1 MRSALATLLCVAALT
16 AGSAATP
23 AMAKSKPPATPA
35 VPAVPAGPTGPV
47 DADWRTPDPQN
58 VLVIDTTKGRILVEL
73 APQAAPLHTQRLR
86 ELTRA
91 GFYDGRSFFR
101 VLENF
106 MDQTGDP
113 KEDGSGQSDKPNLPP
128 EFSFRRGADTPIAVV
143 DKVGGLEWGFMGSL
157 PVISQTM
164 DLGVL
169 TADHK
174 VNAWGA
180 FCQGVAGA
188 ARADDPGSANS
199 QFFLMRGVSH
209 SLEAKYTAFGAVI
222 SGLDVVRAIK
232 LGAPGSGLVEE
243 PRDKMTKVQVLADMP
258 EATRPKVR
266 VLDPRGAWFRV
277 LADRARR
284 AKVIEFGACDVDL
297 IADVK

>member
-1 MRSALATLLCVAALT
+1 MRSVLATLACVAALT
-16 AGSAATP
+16 AGSPAVLAKAKPKPPETP
-23 AMAKSKPPATPA
+23 AGPVA
-35 VPAVPAGPTGPV
+35 PTGPV

-58 VLVIDTTKGRILVEL
+58 ILVIDTTKGRILVEL
-73 APQAAPLHTQRLR
+73 APQAAPLHAQRLR

-113 KEDGSGQSDKPNLPP
+113 KENGSGQSDKPNLPP
-128 EFSFRRGADTPIAVV
+128 EFTFRRGADTPIVVV
-143 DKVGGLEWGFMGSL
+143 DKMNALEWGFLGSL
-157 PVISQTM
+157 PVVSQTM
-164 DLGVL
+164 DLGML

-174 VNAWGA
+174 VNAWGS

-188 ARADDPGSANS
+188 ARADDPTSANS
-199 QFFLMRGVSH
+199 QFYLMRGVSH
-209 SLEAKYTAFGAVI
+209 SLDKNYTAFGAVI

-232 LGAPGSGLVEE
+232 TGAPGSGVVEE

-258 EATRPKVR
+258 EAGRPKVR
-266 VLDPRGAWFRV
+266 ILDPRGAWFKV
-277 LADRARR
+277 LADRARKQ
-284 AKVIEFGACDVDL
+284 KVIEFGVCDVDL
-297 IADVK
+297 VADVK